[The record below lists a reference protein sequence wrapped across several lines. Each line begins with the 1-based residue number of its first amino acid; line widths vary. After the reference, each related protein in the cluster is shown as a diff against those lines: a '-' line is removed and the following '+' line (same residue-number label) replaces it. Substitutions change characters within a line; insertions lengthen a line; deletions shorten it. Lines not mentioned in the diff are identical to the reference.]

1 MKGAEKMAKD
11 NRITALYER
20 LSRDDEM
27 QGESNSITNQKKYL
41 EDYAVQHGFGN
52 IQHFSDDG
60 YSGTNFNRP
69 AFNSLLT
76 EIEAGRVGTVIVKDM
91 SRFGRNYLQVG
102 FYTEMMFPKKN
113 VRFIAVNNGVDSANP
128 ADNDFTPFLNIMN
141 EWYAKDTSK
150 KIKAVFKA
158 KMRDGKRVSGAVPYG
173 YYRKP
178 EDKQT
183 LYVDEASAS
192 VVRRIFQLACDG
204 MGATAI
210 ADTLSED
217 KILIPSAYARQ
228 NHPED
233 CQCTNYHDPYTWNA
247 TTVGYIL
254 NRREYLGHTV
264 LGKTTRDNFKTK
276 RKRIANEDELLV
288 FYNTHEAIIDQETY
302 DKAQRM
308 RKRVSPRRNS
318 EKPAHRLSGLLYC
331 ADCGSRLAYINS
343 KPKDGKIYDSNQAF
357 RCSRYH
363 NKYHSCTGHYIKAS
377 TIEMLIYQATKRVS
391 QYVLKDEKEFVEQ
404 LKAQY
409 ELQCEKDNTDDKKEL
424 LEAKRRMMDLDDLIK
439 GLYENFTLGRLP
451 ERQFNRLMT
460 EYDTEQSS
468 LEQRISE
475 LETATERISTKAVQI
490 DKFVRLVK
498 KYRDFEELTTP
509 MLNDFIEKVVI
520 HEAEGGRTKDRTQQ
534 VDIYFNFIGNFVLP
548 LSEDEVEA
556 LQSEEAR
563 RAEEIA
569 ERKRK
574 SSKKSTQKRNQK
586 RAEIKAKAEAEA
598 GDPEAMAEYKA
609 ILEKGRQNNR
619 KRSEKMRELRMSDP
633 EYRAKME
640 EKERLALEREKKRQ
654 ERATKKK
661 KIALAELK
669 EQAEKGNQEAVR
681 ELEERRA
688 IARERSRKSA
698 EKRKQRAENDP
709 EYAKYL
715 EERNAEYNRRH
726 TARRKEQMEA
736 LRARAEAGDQEA
748 QSQLAERKQYQVRA
762 TVKSYRKMRED
773 ALNGDPIAKER
784 YEKTLAMRREAYH
797 AKKSEQ
803 TA

>member
-1 MKGAEKMAKD
+1 MAKD

-60 YSGTNFNRP
+60 YSGTNLNRP

-128 ADNDFTPFLNIMN
+128 ADDDFTPFLNIMN

-548 LSEDEVEA
+548 LSEDE
-556 LQSEEAR
+556 
-563 RAEEIA
+563 
-569 ERKRK
+569 
-574 SSKKSTQKRNQK
+574 
-586 RAEIKAKAEAEA
+586 
-598 GDPEAMAEYKA
+598 YKA

-619 KRSEKMRELRMSDP
+619 KRAEKMRELRMSDP

-669 EQAEKGNQEAVR
+669 ERAEKGNQEAVR
-681 ELEERRA
+681 EREERRA

-784 YEKTLAMRREAYH
+784 YEKTLTMRREAYH
-797 AKKSEQ
+797 SKKSEQ

>member
-1 MKGAEKMAKD
+1 
-11 NRITALYER
+11 
-20 LSRDDEM
+20 
-27 QGESNSITNQKKYL
+27 
-41 EDYAVQHGFGN
+41 
-52 IQHFSDDG
+52 
-60 YSGTNFNRP
+60 
-69 AFNSLLT
+69 
-76 EIEAGRVGTVIVKDM
+76 
-91 SRFGRNYLQVG
+91 
-102 FYTEMMFPKKN
+102 MMFPKKN

-288 FYNTHEAIIDQETY
+288 FYNTHEA
-302 DKAQRM
+302 
-308 RKRVSPRRNS
+308 
-318 EKPAHRLSGLLYC
+318 
-331 ADCGSRLAYINS
+331 
-343 KPKDGKIYDSNQAF
+343 
-357 RCSRYH
+357 
-363 NKYHSCTGHYIKAS
+363 
-377 TIEMLIYQATKRVS
+377 
-391 QYVLKDEKEFVEQ
+391 
-404 LKAQY
+404 
-409 ELQCEKDNTDDKKEL
+409 
-424 LEAKRRMMDLDDLIK
+424 
-439 GLYENFTLGRLP
+439 
-451 ERQFNRLMT
+451 
-460 EYDTEQSS
+460 
-468 LEQRISE
+468 
-475 LETATERISTKAVQI
+475 
-490 DKFVRLVK
+490 
-498 KYRDFEELTTP
+498 
-509 MLNDFIEKVVI
+509 
-520 HEAEGGRTKDRTQQ
+520 
-534 VDIYFNFIGNFVLP
+534 
-548 LSEDEVEA
+548 
-556 LQSEEAR
+556 
-563 RAEEIA
+563 
-569 ERKRK
+569 
-574 SSKKSTQKRNQK
+574 
-586 RAEIKAKAEAEA
+586 
-598 GDPEAMAEYKA
+598 MAEYKA

-762 TVKSYRKMRED
+762 TVKSYRKMRDD
-773 ALNGDPIAKER
+773 ALSGDPIAKVR

>member
-1 MKGAEKMAKD
+1 MAKD

-60 YSGTNFNRP
+60 YSGTNLNRP

-128 ADNDFTPFLNIMN
+128 ADDDFTPFLNIMN

-331 ADCGSRLAYINS
+331 ADCGRRLAYINS

-548 LSEDEVEA
+548 LSEDE
-556 LQSEEAR
+556 
-563 RAEEIA
+563 
-569 ERKRK
+569 
-574 SSKKSTQKRNQK
+574 
-586 RAEIKAKAEAEA
+586 
-598 GDPEAMAEYKA
+598 YKA

-619 KRSEKMRELRMSDP
+619 KRAEKMRELRMSDP

-669 EQAEKGNQEAVR
+669 ERAEKGNQEAVR
-681 ELEERRA
+681 EREERRA

-762 TVKSYRKMRED
+762 TVKSYRKMRDD
-773 ALNGDPIAKER
+773 ALIGDPIAKVR

>member
-1 MKGAEKMAKD
+1 
-11 NRITALYER
+11 
-20 LSRDDEM
+20 
-27 QGESNSITNQKKYL
+27 
-41 EDYAVQHGFGN
+41 
-52 IQHFSDDG
+52 
-60 YSGTNFNRP
+60 
-69 AFNSLLT
+69 
-76 EIEAGRVGTVIVKDM
+76 
-91 SRFGRNYLQVG
+91 
-102 FYTEMMFPKKN
+102 MFPKKN
-113 VRFIAVNNGVDSANP
+113 VRFIAANNGVDSANP

-254 NRREYLGHTV
+254 NRREYLGHAV

-409 ELQCEKDNTDDKKEL
+409 ELQCEKDNTDDKIEL
-424 LEAKRRMMDLDDLIK
+424 LEAKRRMMDLADLIK

-548 LSEDEVEA
+548 LSEDE
-556 LQSEEAR
+556 
-563 RAEEIA
+563 
-569 ERKRK
+569 
-574 SSKKSTQKRNQK
+574 
-586 RAEIKAKAEAEA
+586 
-598 GDPEAMAEYKA
+598 YKA

-619 KRSEKMRELRMSDP
+619 KRAEKMRELRMSDP

-698 EKRKQRAENDP
+698 EKCKQRAENDP

>member
-1 MKGAEKMAKD
+1 
-11 NRITALYER
+11 
-20 LSRDDEM
+20 
-27 QGESNSITNQKKYL
+27 
-41 EDYAVQHGFGN
+41 
-52 IQHFSDDG
+52 
-60 YSGTNFNRP
+60 
-69 AFNSLLT
+69 
-76 EIEAGRVGTVIVKDM
+76 
-91 SRFGRNYLQVG
+91 
-102 FYTEMMFPKKN
+102 
-113 VRFIAVNNGVDSANP
+113 
-128 ADNDFTPFLNIMN
+128 
-141 EWYAKDTSK
+141 
-150 KIKAVFKA
+150 
-158 KMRDGKRVSGAVPYG
+158 
-173 YYRKP
+173 
-178 EDKQT
+178 
-183 LYVDEASAS
+183 
-192 VVRRIFQLACDG
+192 

-391 QYVLKDEKEFVEQ
+391 QYVLKDGQEFVEQ

-460 EYDTEQSS
+460 EYDTEQSN

-509 MLNDFIEKVVI
+509 MLYDFIEKVVI
-520 HEAEGGRTKDRTQQ
+520 HEAEDGRTKDRTQQ

-548 LSEDEVEA
+548 LSEDE
-556 LQSEEAR
+556 
-563 RAEEIA
+563 
-569 ERKRK
+569 
-574 SSKKSTQKRNQK
+574 
-586 RAEIKAKAEAEA
+586 
-598 GDPEAMAEYKA
+598 YKA

-619 KRSEKMRELRMSDP
+619 KRAEKMRELRMSDP

-698 EKRKQRAENDP
+698 EKCKQRAENDP

-736 LRARAEAGDQEA
+736 LRARAESGDQEA

-762 TVKSYRKMRED
+762 TVRSYRKMRDD
-773 ALNGDPIAKER
+773 ALSGDPIAKVR

>member
-1 MKGAEKMAKD
+1 M
-11 NRITALYER
+11 
-20 LSRDDEM
+20 
-27 QGESNSITNQKKYL
+27 
-41 EDYAVQHGFGN
+41 QHGFGN

-60 YSGTNFNRP
+60 YSGTSLNRP

-113 VRFIAVNNGVDSANP
+113 VRFIAVNNGVDSVNP
-128 ADNDFTPFLNIMN
+128 ADNDFTPFLNSMN

-158 KMRDGKRVSGAVPYG
+158 KTRDGKRVSGAVPYG

-377 TIEMLIYQATKRVS
+377 TIEMLIYQAAKRVS

-548 LSEDEVEA
+548 LSEDE
-556 LQSEEAR
+556 
-563 RAEEIA
+563 
-569 ERKRK
+569 
-574 SSKKSTQKRNQK
+574 
-586 RAEIKAKAEAEA
+586 
-598 GDPEAMAEYKA
+598 YKA

-619 KRSEKMRELRMSDP
+619 KRAEKMRELRMSDP
-633 EYRAKME
+633 AYRAKME

-698 EKRKQRAENDP
+698 ERRKQRAENDP

-784 YEKTLAMRREAYH
+784 YEKTLTMRREAYH
-797 AKKSEQ
+797 SKKSEQ

>member
-1 MKGAEKMAKD
+1 MKEAEKMAKD

-308 RKRVSPRRNS
+308 RKRVSPMRNS

-409 ELQCEKDNTDDKKEL
+409 ELQCERDNTDDKKEL

-548 LSEDEVEA
+548 LSED
-556 LQSEEAR
+556 
-563 RAEEIA
+563 
-569 ERKRK
+569 
-574 SSKKSTQKRNQK
+574 
-586 RAEIKAKAEAEA
+586 
-598 GDPEAMAEYKA
+598 EYKA

-762 TVKSYRKMRED
+762 TVKSYRKMRDD
-773 ALNGDPIAKER
+773 ALSGDPIAKVR

>member
-1 MKGAEKMAKD
+1 MAKD

-60 YSGTNFNRP
+60 YSGTNLNRP

-102 FYTEMMFPKKN
+102 FYMEMMFPKKN

-331 ADCGSRLAYINS
+331 ADCGSRRAYINS

-460 EYDTEQSS
+460 EYDTEQSN

-548 LSEDEVEA
+548 LSED
-556 LQSEEAR
+556 
-563 RAEEIA
+563 
-569 ERKRK
+569 
-574 SSKKSTQKRNQK
+574 
-586 RAEIKAKAEAEA
+586 
-598 GDPEAMAEYKA
+598 EYKA

-748 QSQLAERKQYQVRA
+748 KSQLAERKQYQVRA

-797 AKKSEQ
+797 AKKREQ

>member
-1 MKGAEKMAKD
+1 MAKD

-60 YSGTNFNRP
+60 YSGTSLNRP

-150 KIKAVFKA
+150 KIKAVFKV

-254 NRREYLGHTV
+254 NRREYLGHAV

-308 RKRVSPRRNS
+308 RKRVSPRRKS

-357 RCSRYH
+357 RCSRDH

-409 ELQCEKDNTDDKKEL
+409 ELQCEKDNTDDKIEL
-424 LEAKRRMMDLDDLIK
+424 LEAKRRMMDLADLIK

-548 LSEDEVEA
+548 LSEDE
-556 LQSEEAR
+556 
-563 RAEEIA
+563 
-569 ERKRK
+569 
-574 SSKKSTQKRNQK
+574 
-586 RAEIKAKAEAEA
+586 
-598 GDPEAMAEYKA
+598 YKA

-619 KRSEKMRELRMSDP
+619 KRAEKMRELRMSDP

-698 EKRKQRAENDP
+698 EKCKQRAENDP

-736 LRARAEAGDQEA
+736 LRARAEVGDQEA

-784 YEKTLAMRREAYH
+784 YEKTLTMRREAYH
-797 AKKSEQ
+797 SKKSEQ

>member
-1 MKGAEKMAKD
+1 
-11 NRITALYER
+11 
-20 LSRDDEM
+20 
-27 QGESNSITNQKKYL
+27 
-41 EDYAVQHGFGN
+41 
-52 IQHFSDDG
+52 
-60 YSGTNFNRP
+60 
-69 AFNSLLT
+69 
-76 EIEAGRVGTVIVKDM
+76 
-91 SRFGRNYLQVG
+91 
-102 FYTEMMFPKKN
+102 MMFPKKN

-343 KPKDGKIYDSNQAF
+343 KLKDGKIYDSNQAF

-468 LEQRISE
+468 LKQRISE

-548 LSEDEVEA
+548 LSEDE
-556 LQSEEAR
+556 
-563 RAEEIA
+563 
-569 ERKRK
+569 
-574 SSKKSTQKRNQK
+574 
-586 RAEIKAKAEAEA
+586 
-598 GDPEAMAEYKA
+598 YKA

-619 KRSEKMRELRMSDP
+619 KRAEKMRELRMSDP

-762 TVKSYRKMRED
+762 TVKSYRKMRDD
-773 ALNGDPIAKER
+773 ALIGDPIAKVR

-797 AKKSEQ
+797 AKKSKQ

>member
-60 YSGTNFNRP
+60 YSGTNLNRP

-548 LSEDEVEA
+548 LSEDE
-556 LQSEEAR
+556 
-563 RAEEIA
+563 
-569 ERKRK
+569 
-574 SSKKSTQKRNQK
+574 
-586 RAEIKAKAEAEA
+586 
-598 GDPEAMAEYKA
+598 YKA

-619 KRSEKMRELRMSDP
+619 KRAEKMRELRMSDP

-669 EQAEKGNQEAVR
+669 ERAEKGNQEAVR
-681 ELEERRA
+681 EREERRA

-762 TVKSYRKMRED
+762 TVKSYRKMRDD
-773 ALNGDPIAKER
+773 ALSGDPIAKVR

>member
-1 MKGAEKMAKD
+1 MAKD
-11 NRITALYER
+11 NRITVLYER

-60 YSGTNFNRP
+60 YSGTNLNRP

-343 KPKDGKIYDSNQAF
+343 KLKDGKIYDSNQAF

-468 LEQRISE
+468 LKQRISE

-548 LSEDEVEA
+548 LSEDE
-556 LQSEEAR
+556 
-563 RAEEIA
+563 
-569 ERKRK
+569 
-574 SSKKSTQKRNQK
+574 
-586 RAEIKAKAEAEA
+586 
-598 GDPEAMAEYKA
+598 YKA

-619 KRSEKMRELRMSDP
+619 KRAEKMRELRMSDP
-633 EYRAKME
+633 EYQAKME

-762 TVKSYRKMRED
+762 TVKSYRKMRDD
-773 ALNGDPIAKER
+773 ALIGDPIAKVR

>member
-1 MKGAEKMAKD
+1 MAKD

-60 YSGTNFNRP
+60 YSGTNLNRP

-128 ADNDFTPFLNIMN
+128 ADDDFTPFLNIMN

-228 NHPED
+228 NHPVD

-548 LSEDEVEA
+548 LSEDE
-556 LQSEEAR
+556 
-563 RAEEIA
+563 
-569 ERKRK
+569 
-574 SSKKSTQKRNQK
+574 
-586 RAEIKAKAEAEA
+586 
-598 GDPEAMAEYKA
+598 YKA

-619 KRSEKMRELRMSDP
+619 KRAEKMRELRMSDP

-669 EQAEKGNQEAVR
+669 ERAEKGNQEAVR
-681 ELEERRA
+681 EREERRA

-762 TVKSYRKMRED
+762 TVKSYRKMRDD
-773 ALNGDPIAKER
+773 ALIGDPIAKVR

>member
-1 MKGAEKMAKD
+1 MNAG
-11 NRITALYER
+11 YVR
-20 LSRDDEM
+20 LSRDDDKR
-27 QGESNSITNQKKYL
+27 NYVSIENQKLIINQYASNNGMVIDRWY
-41 EDYAVQHGFGN
+41 EDDGVSGYIFDRPGFQQMMADLDKDIDTVYVKDFSRLGRHN
-52 IQHFSDDG
+52 AKVLLLLDEFQERGKHLIVIDDNYDSFDSSDDTIG
-60 YSGTNFNRP
+60 IKTWFNERY
-69 AFNSLLT
+69 
-76 EIEAGRVGTVIVKDM
+76 V
-91 SRFGRNYLQVG
+91 
-102 FYTEMMFPKKN
+102 
-113 VRFIAVNNGVDSANP
+113 
-128 ADNDFTPFLNIMN
+128 
-141 EWYAKDTSK
+141 KDTSK

-158 KMRDGKRVSGAVPYG
+158 KTRDGKRVSGAVPYG

-377 TIEMLIYQATKRVS
+377 TIEMLIYQAAKRVS

-569 ERKRK
+569 ERERK

-586 RAEIKAKAEAEA
+586 PEIRKHRAS
-598 GDPEAMAEYKA
+598 
-609 ILEKGRQNNR
+609 L
-619 KRSEKMRELRMSDP
+619 
-633 EYRAKME
+633 
-640 EKERLALEREKKRQ
+640 
-654 ERATKKK
+654 
-661 KIALAELK
+661 
-669 EQAEKGNQEAVR
+669 
-681 ELEERRA
+681 
-688 IARERSRKSA
+688 
-698 EKRKQRAENDP
+698 
-709 EYAKYL
+709 
-715 EERNAEYNRRH
+715 
-726 TARRKEQMEA
+726 
-736 LRARAEAGDQEA
+736 
-748 QSQLAERKQYQVRA
+748 QSVNSIR
-762 TVKSYRKMRED
+762 
-773 ALNGDPIAKER
+773 
-784 YEKTLAMRREAYH
+784 
-797 AKKSEQ
+797 
-803 TA
+803 

>member
-1 MKGAEKMAKD
+1 M
-11 NRITALYER
+11 
-20 LSRDDEM
+20 
-27 QGESNSITNQKKYL
+27 
-41 EDYAVQHGFGN
+41 
-52 IQHFSDDG
+52 
-60 YSGTNFNRP
+60 
-69 AFNSLLT
+69 
-76 EIEAGRVGTVIVKDM
+76 IVKDM

-128 ADNDFTPFLNIMN
+128 ADDDFTPFLNIMK

-391 QYVLKDEKEFVEQ
+391 QYVLKDEQEFVEQ

-468 LEQRISE
+468 LEQRVSE

-548 LSEDEVEA
+548 LSEDE
-556 LQSEEAR
+556 
-563 RAEEIA
+563 
-569 ERKRK
+569 
-574 SSKKSTQKRNQK
+574 
-586 RAEIKAKAEAEA
+586 
-598 GDPEAMAEYKA
+598 YKA

-619 KRSEKMRELRMSDP
+619 KRAEKMRELRMSDP

-669 EQAEKGNQEAVR
+669 ERAEKGNQEAVR
-681 ELEERRA
+681 EREERRA

-762 TVKSYRKMRED
+762 TVKSYRKMRDD
-773 ALNGDPIAKER
+773 ALSGDPIAKVR

>member
-1 MKGAEKMAKD
+1 MAKD

-113 VRFIAVNNGVDSANP
+113 VRFIAANNGVDSANP

-548 LSEDEVEA
+548 LSEDE
-556 LQSEEAR
+556 
-563 RAEEIA
+563 
-569 ERKRK
+569 
-574 SSKKSTQKRNQK
+574 
-586 RAEIKAKAEAEA
+586 
-598 GDPEAMAEYKA
+598 YKA
-609 ILEKGRQNNR
+609 ILEKDRQNNR
-619 KRSEKMRELRMSDP
+619 KRAEKMRELRMSDP

-640 EKERLALEREKKRQ
+640 EKERLALERKKKRQ

-762 TVKSYRKMRED
+762 TVKSYRKMRDD
-773 ALNGDPIAKER
+773 ALSGDPIAKVR

>member
-1 MKGAEKMAKD
+1 MRRKKD
-11 NRITALYER
+11 RSNGITALYER
-20 LSRDDEM
+20 LSRDDDNA
-27 QGESNSITNQKKYL
+27 GESNSIVHQKQML
-41 EDYAVQHGFGN
+41 EDYAMKHGFTN
-52 IQHFSDDG
+52 LVHFTDDG
-60 YSGTNFNRP
+60 WSGATFDRPSWNRLVEGVK
-69 AFNSLLT
+69 NG
-76 EIEAGRVGTVIVKDM
+76 EITACICKDM
-91 SRFGRNYLQVG
+91 SRIGRDHLQVG
-102 FYTEMMFPKKN
+102 FFTDILFREKE
-113 VRFIAVNNGVDSANP
+113 VRFIAINNGIDSDRQETSEFA
-128 ADNDFTPFLNIMN
+128 PFLNIMN

-288 FYNTHEAIIDQETY
+288 FYNTHEA
-302 DKAQRM
+302 
-308 RKRVSPRRNS
+308 
-318 EKPAHRLSGLLYC
+318 
-331 ADCGSRLAYINS
+331 
-343 KPKDGKIYDSNQAF
+343 
-357 RCSRYH
+357 
-363 NKYHSCTGHYIKAS
+363 
-377 TIEMLIYQATKRVS
+377 
-391 QYVLKDEKEFVEQ
+391 
-404 LKAQY
+404 
-409 ELQCEKDNTDDKKEL
+409 
-424 LEAKRRMMDLDDLIK
+424 
-439 GLYENFTLGRLP
+439 
-451 ERQFNRLMT
+451 
-460 EYDTEQSS
+460 
-468 LEQRISE
+468 
-475 LETATERISTKAVQI
+475 
-490 DKFVRLVK
+490 
-498 KYRDFEELTTP
+498 
-509 MLNDFIEKVVI
+509 
-520 HEAEGGRTKDRTQQ
+520 
-534 VDIYFNFIGNFVLP
+534 
-548 LSEDEVEA
+548 
-556 LQSEEAR
+556 
-563 RAEEIA
+563 
-569 ERKRK
+569 
-574 SSKKSTQKRNQK
+574 
-586 RAEIKAKAEAEA
+586 
-598 GDPEAMAEYKA
+598 MAEYKA

-633 EYRAKME
+633 EYRVKME

-681 ELEERRA
+681 EIEERRA

>member
-1 MKGAEKMAKD
+1 MAKD

-363 NKYHSCTGHYIKAS
+363 NKYHSCTGHILENEELSRKYIEQVWA
-377 TIEMLIYQATKRVS
+377 EAMEIYRS
-391 QYVLKDEKEFVEQ
+391 GEF
-404 LKAQY
+404 
-409 ELQCEKDNTDDKKEL
+409 
-424 LEAKRRMMDLDDLIK
+424 
-439 GLYENFTLGRLP
+439 
-451 ERQFNRLMT
+451 RLM
-460 EYDTEQSS
+460 
-468 LEQRISE
+468 L
-475 LETATERISTKAVQI
+475 
-490 DKFVRLVK
+490 
-498 KYRDFEELTTP
+498 
-509 MLNDFIEKVVI
+509 
-520 HEAEGGRTKDRTQQ
+520 
-534 VDIYFNFIGNFVLP
+534 
-548 LSEDEVEA
+548 
-556 LQSEEAR
+556 
-563 RAEEIA
+563 
-569 ERKRK
+569 
-574 SSKKSTQKRNQK
+574 
-586 RAEIKAKAEAEA
+586 
-598 GDPEAMAEYKA
+598 
-609 ILEKGRQNNR
+609 
-619 KRSEKMRELRMSDP
+619 
-633 EYRAKME
+633 
-640 EKERLALEREKKRQ
+640 
-654 ERATKKK
+654 
-661 KIALAELK
+661 
-669 EQAEKGNQEAVR
+669 
-681 ELEERRA
+681 
-688 IARERSRKSA
+688 SRKSA
-698 EKRKQRAENDP
+698 EYLKDYQKQFMPEDADAGMILAFLDNFKGDRVCSKMLWKEALHRDYEPKRIELKQICDIMNNSVTDWIMSDGAMHFGVYGKQR
-709 EYAKYL
+709 
-715 EERNAEYNRRH
+715 
-726 TARRKEQMEA
+726 
-736 LRARAEAGDQEA
+736 GW
-748 QSQLAERKQYQVRA
+748 VRA
-762 TVKSYRKMRED
+762 GFSQGIPDKADSDGFMAVPKQLELEIPFK
-773 ALNGDPIAKER
+773 
-784 YEKTLAMRREAYH
+784 
-797 AKKSEQ
+797 
-803 TA
+803 

>member
-1 MKGAEKMAKD
+1 MAKD

-113 VRFIAVNNGVDSANP
+113 VRFIAVNNGVDSVNP
-128 ADNDFTPFLNIMN
+128 ADNDFTPFLNSMN

-217 KILIPSAYARQ
+217 KVLIPSAYARQ

-377 TIEMLIYQATKRVS
+377 TIEMLIYQAAKRVS

-548 LSEDEVEA
+548 LSEDE
-556 LQSEEAR
+556 
-563 RAEEIA
+563 
-569 ERKRK
+569 
-574 SSKKSTQKRNQK
+574 
-586 RAEIKAKAEAEA
+586 
-598 GDPEAMAEYKA
+598 YKA

-619 KRSEKMRELRMSDP
+619 KRAEKMRELRMSDP
-633 EYRAKME
+633 AYRAKME

-698 EKRKQRAENDP
+698 ERRKQRAENDP

-797 AKKSEQ
+797 SKKSEQ

>member
-1 MKGAEKMAKD
+1 
-11 NRITALYER
+11 
-20 LSRDDEM
+20 
-27 QGESNSITNQKKYL
+27 
-41 EDYAVQHGFGN
+41 
-52 IQHFSDDG
+52 
-60 YSGTNFNRP
+60 
-69 AFNSLLT
+69 
-76 EIEAGRVGTVIVKDM
+76 
-91 SRFGRNYLQVG
+91 
-102 FYTEMMFPKKN
+102 
-113 VRFIAVNNGVDSANP
+113 
-128 ADNDFTPFLNIMN
+128 
-141 EWYAKDTSK
+141 
-150 KIKAVFKA
+150 
-158 KMRDGKRVSGAVPYG
+158 
-173 YYRKP
+173 
-178 EDKQT
+178 
-183 LYVDEASAS
+183 
-192 VVRRIFQLACDG
+192 

-548 LSEDEVEA
+548 LSEDE
-556 LQSEEAR
+556 
-563 RAEEIA
+563 
-569 ERKRK
+569 
-574 SSKKSTQKRNQK
+574 
-586 RAEIKAKAEAEA
+586 
-598 GDPEAMAEYKA
+598 YKA

-619 KRSEKMRELRMSDP
+619 KRAEKMRELRMSDP

-669 EQAEKGNQEAVR
+669 ERAEKGNQEAVR
-681 ELEERRA
+681 EREERRA

-762 TVKSYRKMRED
+762 TVKSYRKMRDD
-773 ALNGDPIAKER
+773 ALIGDPIAKVR

>member
-1 MKGAEKMAKD
+1 MAKD

-60 YSGTNFNRP
+60 YSGTNLNRP

-318 EKPAHRLSGLLYC
+318 EQPAHRLSGLLYC

-343 KPKDGKIYDSNQAF
+343 KPKDEKIYDSNQAF

-548 LSEDEVEA
+548 LSEDE
-556 LQSEEAR
+556 
-563 RAEEIA
+563 
-569 ERKRK
+569 
-574 SSKKSTQKRNQK
+574 
-586 RAEIKAKAEAEA
+586 
-598 GDPEAMAEYKA
+598 YKA

-773 ALNGDPIAKER
+773 ALNGDPIAKVR

>member
-76 EIEAGRVGTVIVKDM
+76 EIEADRVGTVIVKDM

-548 LSEDEVEA
+548 LSEDE
-556 LQSEEAR
+556 
-563 RAEEIA
+563 
-569 ERKRK
+569 
-574 SSKKSTQKRNQK
+574 
-586 RAEIKAKAEAEA
+586 
-598 GDPEAMAEYKA
+598 YKA

-619 KRSEKMRELRMSDP
+619 KRAEKMRELRMSDP

-669 EQAEKGNQEAVR
+669 ERAEKGNQEAVR
-681 ELEERRA
+681 EREERRA

-762 TVKSYRKMRED
+762 TVKSYRKMRDD
-773 ALNGDPIAKER
+773 ALIGDPIAKVR

>member
-1 MKGAEKMAKD
+1 MAKD

-113 VRFIAVNNGVDSANP
+113 VRFIAANNGVDSANP

-254 NRREYLGHTV
+254 NRREYLGHAV

-409 ELQCEKDNTDDKKEL
+409 ELQCEKDNTDDKIEL
-424 LEAKRRMMDLDDLIK
+424 LEAKRRMMDLADLIK

-548 LSEDEVEA
+548 LSEDE
-556 LQSEEAR
+556 
-563 RAEEIA
+563 
-569 ERKRK
+569 
-574 SSKKSTQKRNQK
+574 
-586 RAEIKAKAEAEA
+586 
-598 GDPEAMAEYKA
+598 YKA

-619 KRSEKMRELRMSDP
+619 KRAEKMRELRMSDP

-640 EKERLALEREKKRQ
+640 EKERLTLEREKKRQ

-698 EKRKQRAENDP
+698 EKCKQRAENDP

-715 EERNAEYNRRH
+715 EERNAEYNRRN

>member
-1 MKGAEKMAKD
+1 MAKD

-60 YSGTNFNRP
+60 YSGTNLNRP

-183 LYVDEASAS
+183 LYVDEVSAS

-548 LSEDEVEA
+548 LSEDE
-556 LQSEEAR
+556 
-563 RAEEIA
+563 
-569 ERKRK
+569 
-574 SSKKSTQKRNQK
+574 
-586 RAEIKAKAEAEA
+586 
-598 GDPEAMAEYKA
+598 YKA

-669 EQAEKGNQEAVR
+669 ERAEKGNQEAVR

-748 QSQLAERKQYQVRA
+748 KSQLAERKQYQVRA

-797 AKKSEQ
+797 AKKREQ

>member
-1 MKGAEKMAKD
+1 MYSGGR
-11 NRITALYER
+11 NHPLQST
-20 LSRDDEM
+20 S
-27 QGESNSITNQKKYL
+27 QKKYL

-60 YSGTNFNRP
+60 YSGTNLNRP

-128 ADNDFTPFLNIMN
+128 ADDDFTPFLNIMN

-548 LSEDEVEA
+548 LSEDE
-556 LQSEEAR
+556 
-563 RAEEIA
+563 
-569 ERKRK
+569 
-574 SSKKSTQKRNQK
+574 
-586 RAEIKAKAEAEA
+586 
-598 GDPEAMAEYKA
+598 YKA

-619 KRSEKMRELRMSDP
+619 KRAEKMRELRMSDP

-669 EQAEKGNQEAVR
+669 ERAEKGNQEAVR
-681 ELEERRA
+681 EREERRA

-762 TVKSYRKMRED
+762 TVKSYRKMRDD
-773 ALNGDPIAKER
+773 ALIGDPIAKVR

>member
-1 MKGAEKMAKD
+1 MAKD

-60 YSGTNFNRP
+60 YSGTSLNRP

-150 KIKAVFKA
+150 KIKAVFKV

-254 NRREYLGHTV
+254 NRREYLGHAV

-308 RKRVSPRRNS
+308 RKRVSPRRKS

-424 LEAKRRMMDLDDLIK
+424 LEAKRRMMDFDDLIK

-548 LSEDEVEA
+548 LSEDE
-556 LQSEEAR
+556 
-563 RAEEIA
+563 
-569 ERKRK
+569 
-574 SSKKSTQKRNQK
+574 
-586 RAEIKAKAEAEA
+586 
-598 GDPEAMAEYKA
+598 YKA

-619 KRSEKMRELRMSDP
+619 KRAEKMRELRMSDP

-669 EQAEKGNQEAVR
+669 ERAEKGNQEAVR
-681 ELEERRA
+681 EREERRA

-762 TVKSYRKMRED
+762 TVKSYRKMRDD
-773 ALNGDPIAKER
+773 ALIGDPIAKVR

>member
-1 MKGAEKMAKD
+1 
-11 NRITALYER
+11 
-20 LSRDDEM
+20 
-27 QGESNSITNQKKYL
+27 
-41 EDYAVQHGFGN
+41 
-52 IQHFSDDG
+52 
-60 YSGTNFNRP
+60 
-69 AFNSLLT
+69 
-76 EIEAGRVGTVIVKDM
+76 
-91 SRFGRNYLQVG
+91 
-102 FYTEMMFPKKN
+102 
-113 VRFIAVNNGVDSANP
+113 
-128 ADNDFTPFLNIMN
+128 
-141 EWYAKDTSK
+141 
-150 KIKAVFKA
+150 
-158 KMRDGKRVSGAVPYG
+158 
-173 YYRKP
+173 
-178 EDKQT
+178 
-183 LYVDEASAS
+183 
-192 VVRRIFQLACDG
+192 

-548 LSEDEVEA
+548 LSEDE
-556 LQSEEAR
+556 
-563 RAEEIA
+563 
-569 ERKRK
+569 
-574 SSKKSTQKRNQK
+574 
-586 RAEIKAKAEAEA
+586 
-598 GDPEAMAEYKA
+598 YKA

-619 KRSEKMRELRMSDP
+619 KRAEKMRELRMSDP

-669 EQAEKGNQEAVR
+669 ERAEKGNQEAVR
-681 ELEERRA
+681 EREERRA

-698 EKRKQRAENDP
+698 EKRKQRAENGP

-715 EERNAEYNRRH
+715 EERNAVYNRRH

-762 TVKSYRKMRED
+762 TVKSYRKMRDD
-773 ALNGDPIAKER
+773 ALIGDPIAKVR